1 MRAIAAL
8 LTGLWAVLAVPA
20 QGTEVA
26 GRFDYYVLSLSWS
39 SNWCRLTGDA
49 QHAAECAAGRH
60 RPFVLH
66 GLWPESDT
74 SYPADCRTTAADPS
88 KAETAA
94 MADVMG
100 SAGLAWHEWQKH
112 GRCSGLSSGDYFALA
127 RKAFTAISLPT
138 VLQQLNHDV
147 RVKPSVVAD
156 AILSANP
163 QLSPADLIV
172 TCDQGAIQEVRIC
185 LTKDLSPR
193 PCSPHVGLTCT
204 LPAAQLDAVR

>member
-1 MRAIAAL
+1 MRAIAGL
-8 LTGLWAVLAVPA
+8 LMAVWAVAALPA
-20 QGTEVA
+20 QGADPA

-60 RPFVLH
+60 KPFVLH

-74 SYPADCRTTAADPS
+74 AYPADCRTTAADPS
-88 KAETAA
+88 RAETAA

-127 RKAFTAISLPT
+127 RKAFAAIRLPT
-138 VLQQLNHDV
+138 VLEQLNHDV
-147 RVKPSVVAD
+147 RVRPSVVAE
-156 AILSANP
+156 AMLSANP
-163 QLSPADLIV
+163 HLSPADLVV
-172 TCDQGAIQEVRIC
+172 TCDQGAIQDVRIC
-185 LTKDLSPR
+185 LSRDLSPR
-193 PCSPHVGLTCT
+193 PCSPHVGLACT
-204 LPAAQLDAVR
+204 LPAAELDAVR